1 MSSRQRQNYDYK
13 KEDKKEDKQEDKK
26 SFKNYIMIP
35 NEMTHYSM
43 VAGKTPWCLKPTYIT
58 DEYED

>member
-1 MSSRQRQNYDYK
+1 MSSRQRQNYDENNINNN
-13 KEDKKEDKQEDKK
+13 KENNKE
-26 SFKNYIMIP
+26 FKNYITIP

-58 DEYED
+58 DEYEN

>member
-1 MSSRQRQNYDYK
+1 MSSRQRQNYDY
-13 KEDKKEDKQEDKK
+13 KKEDKQEDKK

>member
-1 MSSRQRQNYDYK
+1 MSSRQRQDY
-13 KEDKKEDKQEDKK
+13 KKEDKQEDKK